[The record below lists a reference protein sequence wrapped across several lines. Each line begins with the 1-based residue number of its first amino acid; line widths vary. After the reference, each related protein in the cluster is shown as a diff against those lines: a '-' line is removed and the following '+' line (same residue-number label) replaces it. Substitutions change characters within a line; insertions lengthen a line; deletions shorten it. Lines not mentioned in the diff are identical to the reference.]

1 MQRADSKRN
10 IQIELLRLVC
20 CILVIFNHTYNQ
32 FYFNGQ
38 GELNWFPTIA
48 NLFNVCAV
56 GCFLMITGFFM
67 FDGGFSY
74 GKKLKKLV
82 IDVLIPTAVV
92 VVGIMLYRTIVGAQS
107 MPFFLSLKNELEN
120 VMRQLLQWGFVED
133 YGYLWFILAY
143 TSIIVFY
150 PVLYLVCKDTKEAN
164 IARRLLMGACLLNI
178 LAQGF
183 LSLIPTGVGIN
194 IFGLIDGN
202 FLFVLIGYEMKIS
215 YEKHKL
221 LTCEKGK
228 LMRSAILYALSL
240 ILLISFTLLRF
251 CLFGADG
258 LGWNNRYYY
267 LYNIPVILCAVTMFN
282 MFLNFEI
289 RSIKISKFILFLS
302 SATFFVYLVQSPI
315 HGARWTFAPIPIFN
329 DFAYI
334 LIGIIVTVASFVVGK
349 LYQICYNSIYKILP
363 KIKIAR

>member
-32 FYFNGQ
+32 FFFNGR

-107 MPFFLSLKNELEN
+107 ISFFESLKNEIEYL
-120 VMRQLLQWGFVED
+120 MRQVLAWGFVED

-143 TSIIVFY
+143 TSY
-150 PVLYLVCKDTKEAN
+150 HS
-164 IARRLLMGACLLNI
+164 I
-178 LAQGF
+178 L
-183 LSLIPTGVGIN
+183 S
-194 IFGLIDGN
+194 
-202 FLFVLIGYEMKIS
+202 
-215 YEKHKL
+215 
-221 LTCEKGK
+221 
-228 LMRSAILYALSL
+228 R
-240 ILLISFTLLRF
+240 
-251 CLFGADG
+251 
-258 LGWNNRYYY
+258 
-267 LYNIPVILCAVTMFN
+267 
-282 MFLNFEI
+282 
-289 RSIKISKFILFLS
+289 FILG
-302 SATFFVYLVQSPI
+302 VQ
-315 HGARWTFAPIPIFN
+315 G
-329 DFAYI
+329 
-334 LIGIIVTVASFVVGK
+334 
-349 LYQICYNSIYKILP
+349 YK
-363 KIKIAR
+363 RG

>member
-20 CILVIFNHTYNQ
+20 CIMVIFNHTYNQ
-32 FYFNGQ
+32 FYYDGQ
-38 GELNWFPTIA
+38 GGLNWFPSIA

-92 VVGIMLYRTIVGAQS
+92 VVGIMLYRTIVGAQN

-120 VMRQLLQWGFVED
+120 VMCQLLQWGFVGD
-133 YGYLWFILAY
+133 YGYLWFILSY
-143 TSIIVFY
+143 VTIIVFY

-183 LSLIPTGVGIN
+183 LSLVPTNFYISV
-194 IFGLIDGN
+194 FGLIDGN
-202 FLFVLIGYEMKIS
+202 FLFVLIGYEMKLA
-215 YEKHKL
+215 YYKKHL
-221 LTCEKGK
+221 LNYGGGVLLCK
-228 LMRSAILYALSL
+228 SAMYILSL
-240 ILLISFTLLRF
+240 AMLVSFTLLRYF
-251 CLFGADG
+251 EFGVDG
-258 LGWNNRYYY
+258 LGWNNRYYF
-267 LYNIPVILCAVTMFN
+267 LYNIPVILCAVTMFD
-282 MFLNFEI
+282 MFLHFEI
-289 RSIKISKFILFLS
+289 RSVKISKIVLFLS
-302 SATFFVYLVQSPI
+302 SSTFFVYLVQSPL
-315 HGARWTFAPIPIFN
+315 HGVRAALMPYMYFVDNSF
-329 DFAYI
+329 I
-334 LIGIIVTVASFVVGK
+334 LGLFVTVVSFIVAK
-349 LYQICYNSIYKILP
+349 LFQICYTEV
-363 KIKIAR
+363 IKKCKKYIK